1 MRQGVRSFKEFHKL
15 SDWKSYISTYMANT
29 MQQDANTEI
38 KIVTGRG
45 ETIAVWQ
52 KHGYGFIEE
61 CRNANRLDEESRTS

>member
-1 MRQGVRSFKEFHKL
+1 MRPGLHNFKEFHKL
-15 SDWKSYISTYMANT
+15 SDWKDYINSYMSNT
-29 MQQDANTEI
+29 MQQDSNTEI

-61 CRNANRLDEESRTS
+61 CRSDNRLSEEPKS

>member
-1 MRQGVRSFKEFHKL
+1 MRQGIRSFKEFQKL
-15 SDWKSYISTYMANT
+15 SDWKSYIKTYMVNT
-29 MQQDANTEI
+29 MQQDTDSEI

-61 CRNANRLDEESRTS
+61 CRSINRLEEESK

>member
-15 SDWKSYISTYMANT
+15 SDWKSYISTYMVNT
-29 MQQDANTEI
+29 MQQDSNSEI

-61 CRNANRLDEESRTS
+61 CRNASRLDDDSK

>member
-1 MRQGVRSFKEFHKL
+1 MRQAVRSFKEFHKL
-15 SDWKSYISTYMANT
+15 TDWREYINTFMSNT
-29 MQQDANTEI
+29 MQQDSDTEI

-61 CRNANRLDEESRTS
+61 CRNAKRLADSQD

>member
-29 MQQDANTEI
+29 MQQDANSEI

-61 CRNANRLDEESRTS
+61 CRNVNRLDEESRNS